1 MIRKTDGL
9 VKCFWNN
16 SGTTDRT
23 LTSAEVE
30 LQRPAPVGFDN
41 FVDLTHDANG
51 LVQSNGNSLT
61 AKYFLTP
68 NFFST
73 FALQS
78 SLKKITMSSVVI
90 PVPKAFKRRCN
101 E

>member
-16 SGTTDRT
+16 SGTTYSA
-23 LTSAEVE
+23 LILAEVE

-41 FVDLTHDANG
+41 FVDLTHDANS
-51 LVQSNGNSLT
+51 LVQSNDNSLT
-61 AKYFLTP
+61 VKYFLTP
-68 NFFST
+68 NFFSS

-78 SLKKITMSSVVI
+78 S
-90 PVPKAFKRRCN
+90 
-101 E
+101 